1 MNQIKSQRCFFLSD
15 ENYKIFFILRAI
27 LEILLCKD
35 IIENHSLSDSHIQTT
50 LEFR

>member
-15 ENYKIFFILRAI
+15 ENYKIFVTLRAI

-35 IIENHSLSDSHIQTT
+35 IIENHSHIQTIKLAT